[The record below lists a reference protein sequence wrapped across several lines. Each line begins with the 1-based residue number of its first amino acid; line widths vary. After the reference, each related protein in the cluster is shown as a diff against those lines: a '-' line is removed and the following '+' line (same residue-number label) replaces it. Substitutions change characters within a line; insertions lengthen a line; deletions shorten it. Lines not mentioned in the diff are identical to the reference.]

1 MKITGPKPA
10 TLTGLAVGDA
20 LGMPFEM
27 KASLSQALL
36 EWKGFFEPSLSSVN
50 PDLKAGQWT
59 DDTKMA
65 RALGE
70 SLLASGTY
78 SPADAADRYLA
89 WFESKDFR
97 GSGATTMKALSRL
110 QRGLPWTQSGIAG
123 SEGNG
128 TAMRAAP
135 LGLTFWRN
143 IQAASEMA
151 RIDAQI
157 THKSEEAELGSVA
170 VAVGVALLVEGRI
183 AKEDLILKVLEW
195 LPGKS
200 QMAAQLQAAHHLAP
214 RGRRVDRAGND
225 RSFIEALVTFGTGA
239 HVVQTVPAAFCAF
252 VGSESFQDAVEVAI
266 RAGGDT
272 DTTGAIVGAL
282 AGTYYGIEQVARYAD
297 KVEDGEAIRDL
308 EMKLI
313 ANAKTVTGPR

>member
-1 MKITGPKPA
+1 
-10 TLTGLAVGDA
+10 
-20 LGMPFEM
+20 MPFEM
-27 KASLSQALL
+27 KPSLGQALL
-36 EWKGFFEPSLSSVN
+36 EWKGFFEDSLS
-50 PDLKAGQWT
+50 PITADLKAGQWT

-65 RALGE
+65 RALAE
-70 SLLASGTY
+70 SLLANGTY

-89 WFESKDFR
+89 WFESKDLR
-97 GSGATTMKALSRL
+97 GIGTTTAKALSRL

-135 LGLTFWRN
+135 LGLMFWRN

-170 VAVGVALLVEGRI
+170 VAVGVALLVEGHI

-195 LPGKS
+195 MPTKS
-200 QMAAQLQAAHHLAP
+200 QMAARLRAAHNLAP
-214 RGRRVDRAGND
+214 RGRRVNKADND
-225 RSFIEALVTFGTGA
+225 RSFVETLVDLGTGA

-252 VGSESFQDAVEVAI
+252 MGSESFQDAVEVAI

-297 KVEDGEAIRDL
+297 KVEEGGALRGL
-308 EMKLI
+308 EVRLI
-313 ANAKTVTGPR
+313 ASSKAVTGAR